1 MICCRQVLTFA
12 LVSQKIQ
19 PAFKSEPLSTK
30 TPQLLRK
37 FLQKSSNLALYNRSK
52 HATGCQAKP
61 GQLYPRITLIKALV
75 SCRFPTPRLYGKQ
88 NQGLGLGSESG
99 PGSPVPRNTT
109 SVWEWVSRFAFRPIL
124 TPDLLLSPFFV
135 VICKYQDWNIQNYS
149 IRDLKCQLILCL
161 FVRAWST
168 SIFWHFQLADI
179 QSLKKNCTGLYFSQY
194 FWFWLRIHQQSKRV
208 QADVLNL

>member
-1 MICCRQVLTFA
+1 MAFFLSHLTLICCRRVLTFA
-12 LVSQKIQ
+12 LLSQKIQ
-19 PAFKSEPLSTK
+19 PAFKSEPLSAK

-61 GQLYPRITLIKALV
+61 EQLYPRITLKKAMV
-75 SCRFPTPRLYGKQ
+75 SCHFPTPRLYGKQ

-124 TPDLLLSPFFV
+124 TPDLRLSYYLT
-135 VICKYQDWNIQNYS
+135 I
-149 IRDLKCQLILCL
+149 
-161 FVRAWST
+161 
-168 SIFWHFQLADI
+168 
-179 QSLKKNCTGLYFSQY
+179 SLSDFCGEAGLHMIYALSY
-194 FWFWLRIHQQSKRV
+194 
-208 QADVLNL
+208 